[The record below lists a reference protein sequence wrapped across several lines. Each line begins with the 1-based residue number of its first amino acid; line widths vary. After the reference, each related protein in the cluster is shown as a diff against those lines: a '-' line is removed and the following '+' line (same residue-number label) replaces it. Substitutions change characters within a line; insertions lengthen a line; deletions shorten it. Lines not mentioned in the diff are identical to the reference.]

1 MLDIRIDETDFD
13 RAMQQLKG
21 IPWAIQK
28 AFVPAVS
35 EVMDHIR
42 LHLGPKQ
49 SPTTHPL
56 RSGAGRD
63 HSPPR
68 QAPSSVARFH
78 VLAQDGRTP

>member
-42 LHLGPKQ
+42 SGLVQYLV
-49 SPTTHPL
+49 SEVPL
-56 RSGAGRD
+56 PDKALRKAVR
-63 HSPPR
+63 
-68 QAPSSVARFH
+68 
-78 VLAQDGRTP
+78 

>member
-35 EVMDHIR
+35 EVMDLSDPVLSSTSFQRFRFLTR
-42 LHLGPKQ
+42 LSERPC
-49 SPTTHPL
+49 S
-56 RSGAGRD
+56 SGR
-63 HSPPR
+63 
-68 QAPSSVARFH
+68 
-78 VLAQDGRTP
+78 